1 MLPAVIIKF
10 MNKKNKKLLIIF
22 AASAVVLAAI
32 FLTQRI
38 TQRGGGGDENPS
50 KYSASVLTAF
60 ENFFDFKTISM
71 KDGKVSHKF
80 EVKNDGEELVRIEK
94 VYTSC
99 MCTAASVADS
109 KGKNWGTFG
118 MPGHAGPSKTNITV
132 EPGESFVVEAI
143 FDPAAHG
150 PSGVGLA
157 ERSVYLESNSQKSP
171 KIELKFTAIVTN

>member
-1 MLPAVIIKF
+1 

-22 AASAVVLAAI
+22 AAAAVVLAVV
-32 FLTQRI
+32 FLAQKN
-38 TQRGGGGDENPS
+38 GGDENTS
-50 KYSASVLTAF
+50 KYSASALTAF
-60 ENFFDFKTISM
+60 ENFFDFQTVSM

-80 EVKNDGEELVRIEK
+80 EIKNEGEEPVRIEK

-99 MCTAASVADS
+99 MCTEASVADA
-109 KGKNWGTFG
+109 KGRNWGTFG
-118 MPGHAGPSKTNITV
+118 MPGHTPAKTNIEV
-132 EPGESFVVEAI
+132 KPGETLTVEAI

-171 KIELKFTAIVTN
+171 KIELKFSAVVTN